1 MTTHR
6 FILII
11 CPFIMIALAIAL
23 TLLMIPDLLTAS
35 ADHSRPRVGV
45 ERIEE
50 DDPRWDCA
58 TMGNR
63 ICGPLS

>member
-11 CPFIMIALAIAL
+11 CPFIMVALAIAL

-35 ADHSRPRVGV
+35 APSPSPVGN